1 MNNYKRTLSI
11 LALLALLIFAS
22 GGCVYYNTFFN
33 ARQAFNNAEKY
44 RKKTGI
50 GTQSSYNEAIKKAL
64 KVVESHPKSGYYDD
78 ALYVLGVSYFYT
90 KQYGRADRRLREL
103 IADYPKSK
111 YVNDARLYLAK
122 TKLESDEV
130 ENAVAI
136 FDEIFQGKYSKQFR
150 AEAAMALG
158 NYHLK
163 QKDHATA
170 LRFFMSVRDSLGDES
185 QKLQSQRLIADGYFD
200 SFKFGDALKGYLQVL
215 GLKPDHDDR
224 FHSLYRAAL
233 CSYRLQRTTAGFDY
247 LNQLIKDPLFY
258 DSLGV
263 LNLAVGEGYEASSDL
278 DQAENVYL
286 DVAMTSKN
294 NQWVGEAYY
303 RLGLIYQFDYD
314 DLPKAKSYYDK
325 AASSSGGTE
334 SGRDATA
341 RAADIGRLQGLVK
354 AGVDTAAVRMAQQG
368 LDSLINSDISDEDLR
383 KEYARLTKAAK
394 KTDSTSL
401 STPSDSL
408 KKDSSTVVDSLKLVS
423 TRPADSLKRDS
434 AITDSMAA
442 KGAVSPTLDSLAL
455 PDSAAVRKDTV
466 PVVRPDSAA
475 VPKDSIPAVNPDST
489 VGVIVKSG
497 PQRLIDSLKHIDDS
511 LAAVER
517 AKKLSDSASAAMA
530 MAQRAAL
537 ADSLRLM
544 SDSLNAAEQ
553 LKRYADSTA
562 RINGLPVGPDSLK
575 NLTDST
581 SRRQGAA
588 ALHLGDS
595 LTSLD
600 SLRMKALGDSTGK
613 SNATIVKQPDSLGAA
628 GSEKPE
634 LKKDTAYASKLR
646 AANKPKVVKDT
657 GITRE
662 QIWNRINDAAQSLYA
677 LAELYWFQLDKPD
690 SAMKQMQELLTLF
703 PKSDKAPQAMIALA
717 QMYRD
722 YKADTATADSL
733 LHTALK
739 QFPRSDHAPEALSAL
754 GLIGTPADTG
764 YPQYYMHRADSFLV
778 DAKQYDSAR
787 YYYSYVSK
795 RFRLSRYR
803 PQAAFN
809 AIWVTENYLSPG
821 DSSVYLAYKNF
832 ADSFSTS
839 TFAQEANRRLTF
851 VPPPKIPRPVSK
863 KKSDAEKA
871 EDSLS
876 ALGPNL
882 VAKAMESVPESTKA
896 YVDPRTAA
904 FVGPKKEE
912 LIILDLKPTEIGIE
926 FVYPTEAYNIEGTN
940 FELYFQILLD
950 VTGRVIDVNLKV
962 PTSSEELNR
971 RAQQT
976 VASMRFDPLAVSSE
990 LQRKARDIVLP
1001 EDQVDPRGRW
1011 YVLKYLIAKP
1021 DYAR

>member
-1 MNNYKRTLSI
+1 MKKNRRFLSL
-11 LALLALLIFAS
+11 LALLALLLFTS

-111 YVNDARLYLAK
+111 YINDARLYLAK

-130 ENAVAI
+130 ENAIAI

-158 NYHLK
+158 DYHLK
-163 QKDHATA
+163 QKDHAAA
-170 LRFFMSVRDSLGDES
+170 LRYYMSVRDSLGDES
-185 QKLQSQRLIADGYFD
+185 QKLQAQRLIADGYFD
-200 SFKFGDALKGYLQVL
+200 SFKFADALKGYLQVL
-215 GLKPDHDDR
+215 GLKPNHDNR

-233 CSYRLQRTTAGFDY
+233 CSYRLQRTSAGFDY
-247 LNQLIKDPLFY
+247 LNQLIKDPLYY

-294 NQWVGEAYY
+294 NVWVGEAYY

-314 DLPKAKSYYDK
+314 DLTKAKSYYDK
-325 AASSSGGTE
+325 AANSSGGNE

-383 KEYARLTKAAK
+383 KEYARLEKAAK
-394 KTDSTSL
+394 KKDSTNGSA
-401 STPSDSL
+401 PADSL
-408 KKDSSTVVDSLKLVS
+408 KKDSVVVGDTLPAVMNQ
-423 TRPADSLKRDS
+423 TADSLKKNTAVVDS
-434 AITDSMAA
+434 NAT
-442 KGAVSPTLDSLAL
+442 KQAVSPPKDSLAS
-455 PDSAAVRKDTV
+455 PDAASRTPKDSIAG
-466 PVVRPDSAA
+466 VRPDSTA
-475 VPKDSIPAVNPDST
+475 
-489 VGVIVKSG
+489 GVIIKSG
-497 PQRLIDSLKHIDDS
+497 PQMLMDSLKRVDDS
-511 LAAVER
+511 LAAIER
-517 AKKLSDSASAAMA
+517 AKKLTDSASAAMA
-530 MAQRAAL
+530 MAQRTRL

-544 SDSLNAAEQ
+544 SDSLSAAEQ
-553 LKRYADSTA
+553 LKKYADSTA
-562 RINGLPVGPDSLK
+562 RINGLPPGADSVK
-575 NLTDST
+575 NPSDTS
-581 SRRQGAA
+581 SRRQSVAGQ
-588 ALHLGDS
+588 HLGDS
-595 LTSLD
+595 LTSLE

-613 SNATIVKQPDSLGAA
+613 GYDSLVKQPDSLGPTASGGA
-628 GSEKPE
+628 DPH
-634 LKKDTAYASKLR
+634 KDTTYAAKLR
-646 AANKPKVVKDT
+646 AANKSKAVRDT

-703 PKSDKAPQAMIALA
+703 PKSDKSPQAMIALA

-733 LHTALK
+733 LHEALK
-739 QFPRSDHAPEALSAL
+739 RFPRSDHTPEALSAL
-754 GLIGTPADTG
+754 GLLGTPADTG

-787 YYYSYVSK
+787 FYYSYVSK

-803 PQAAFN
+803 AQAAFN

-821 DSSVYLAYKNF
+821 DSSVALAYRNF

-839 TFAQEANRRLTF
+839 TFAQEANRRLTY
-851 VPPPKIPRPVSK
+851 VPPPKVARPVAK

-871 EDSLS
+871 EDSLA

-882 VAKAMESVPESTKA
+882 VAKAAEPVPESTKT

-912 LIILDLKPTEIGIE
+912 LIILDLKPTEIGVE
-926 FVYPTEAYNIEGTN
+926 FVYPTEAYSIDGTN
-940 FELYFQILLD
+940 FELYFQILID
-950 VTGRVIDVNLKV
+950 VTGRVIDVSLKV
-962 PTSSEELNR
+962 PTSSDELNR

-1011 YVLKYLIAKP
+1011 YVFKYLVAKP